1 MVFELNLYEL
11 ALESYGVFSNDTK
24 KHMKSISMPWLH
36 AARNGHIITCAFIQF
51 NSNKDQMI
59 LYTQANQFI

>member
-11 ALESYGVFSNDTK
+11 PLKSYSLFSNDTQK
-24 KHMKSISMPWLH
+24 YMKSISVPWWH
-36 AARNGHIITCAFIQF
+36 TARNGHIIMCAFIQF
-51 NSNKDQMI
+51 NSNKDQKI